1 MAQLKIDKLIEYA
14 YLREECDL
22 PSTIRD
28 EMLEH
33 KIYRAQEVLRMLF
46 GDAFY
51 QDYLTNYKAET
62 FSTAYTTIYP
72 YVKQFIAW
80 QANQYWTLKANFM
93 EHASGFRVHSEP
105 NSVAAS
111 DQQMAILIKDAKYQA
126 DYYKRLL
133 VDYLN
138 AHHAD
143 YPLYEYSCGKGV
155 TGNGFHISAVKNKG
169 KCEPHYRRRKCC
181 D

>member
-1 MAQLKIDKLIEYA
+1 MAQLKIDKLITYA
-14 YLREECDL
+14 YMREECDL
-22 PSTIRD
+22 PSTIRE

-33 KIYRAQEVLRMLF
+33 KIYRAQETLRMIF

-51 QDYLTNYKAET
+51 QDFLTNYKNDS

-72 YVKQFIAW
+72 YVKQFLAW
-80 QANQYWTLKANFM
+80 QTNQYWTLKANFM

-111 DQQMAILIKDAKYQA
+111 DAQMAILIKDAKYQA

-138 AHHAD
+138 AHYAD
-143 YPLYEYSCGKGV
+143 YPLYDYHCGKGV

-169 KCEPHYRRRKCC
+169 KYEPHYRRKCC